1 MFLIRSQSITSCRT
15 CEYIFR
21 NGKRN
26 FHTHSTWTILLKI
39 FVLFFFVFLVRNKGG
54 PGTMAYTLCQ
64 YYPNMKITVCD
75 LQSVV
80 DSARHFRPSLE
91 DCPNQGNISYVV
103 GNFFQGDLPKAELY
117 ILSRI
122 LHDWSDEKVDLI
134 LSNVYECLPSGK
146 KWYPEFFLP
155 CRKLKVLI

>member
-1 MFLIRSQSITSCRT
+1 MLFSVSDKKSINYFVSDLRIYFSQRQKKLSYAQHVNNTFKDIC
-15 CEYIFR
+15 
-21 NGKRN
+21 
-26 FHTHSTWTILLKI
+26 
-39 FVLFFFVFLVRNKGG
+39 FVLFVFLVRNKGG

-122 LHDWSDEKVDLI
+122 LHDWSDEKADLI
-134 LSNVYECLPSGK
+134 LSNVFECLPSGK
-146 KWYPEFFLP
+146 K
-155 CRKLKVLI
+155 

>member
-1 MFLIRSQSITSCRT
+1 MLFSVSDKKSINYFVSDLRIYFSQRQKELSYAQQVNNTFK
-15 CEYIFR
+15 YI
-21 NGKRN
+21 
-26 FHTHSTWTILLKI
+26 
-39 FVLFFFVFLVRNKGG
+39 FFVFFVCLYFWFGIKVGQEQR
-54 PGTMAYTLCQ
+54 AYTLCQ

-122 LHDWSDEKVDLI
+122 LHDWSDEKADLI

-146 KWYPEFFLP
+146 K
-155 CRKLKVLI
+155 